1 MQDKNCASALKKNVH
16 AKSVLV
22 PLPVHYIAIFVLVF
36 DLLKFVYA
44 DPCPSDSC
52 LARSRQ
58 RPSLPIQP
66 CRIQR
71 GGLSPLLKHEA
82 TALERLHDGAPPLRL
97 GDEARVDVGGR
108 VGLNDDAHG
117 GEEEAG
123 AAPRARDE
131 RARAKVTV
139 RLDVPYADAYAEVR
153 ETSLPIVDL
162 QSPPAPAEKAW
173 TISFF
178 LTRCRVTWRHSED
191 GCESGLCRFMVAFS
205 ECRRKPRSR
214 HLLCNERIRST
225 ARPTFQARARPRVAC
240 GPSTQSRPFHRELVL

>member
-1 MQDKNCASALKKNVH
+1 
-16 AKSVLV
+16 VLV

-82 TALERLHDGAPPLRL
+82 TALERLDDGAPPLRL

-108 VGLNDDAHG
+108 VGLNDDAVQT
-117 GEEEAG
+117 
-123 AAPRARDE
+123 RTVARK
-131 RARAKVTV
+131 RLALPLARATSARVPRSPCDWMSHTLMRMQWCGRRAC
-139 RLDVPYADAYAEVR
+139 RL
-153 ETSLPIVDL
+153 
-162 QSPPAPAEKAW
+162 W
-173 TISFF
+173 T
-178 LTRCRVTWRHSED
+178 CRVR
-191 GCESGLCRFMVAFS
+191 
-205 ECRRKPRSR
+205 R
-214 HLLCNERIRST
+214 HLQRKHGL
-225 ARPTFQARARPRVAC
+225 F
-240 GPSTQSRPFHRELVL
+240 PFS